1 MHWRRQGDLGELSAM
16 EWFASKGALVC
27 VPVGHS
33 PDFDFV
39 AVMDERLLRVQVKTC
54 TFLRKERWT
63 VCICTRGGNQ
73 SWNGIVKR
81 FDSAR
86 CDYLFA
92 VVADGR
98 RWCIPSVALEGG
110 TSVALGG
117 PKYAEFE
124 VERSRPLPSPAG
136 DETPSTIV
144 PLDPRGDVRAAKGSA
159 L

>member
-16 EWFASKGALVC
+16 EWFASKGAHIL

-33 PDFDFV
+33 PDYDFV
-39 AVMDERLLRVQVKTC
+39 AELGERLLRVQVKTC
-54 TFLRKERWT
+54 IAFHNGRWA
-63 VCICTRGGNQ
+63 VSVCTRGGNQ
-73 SWNGIVKR
+73 SWNGLVKR
-81 FDSAR
+81 FDSSR

-98 RWCIPSVALEGG
+98 RWCIPSNAMEG
-110 TSVALGG
+110 TTRVVLGG

-124 VERSRPLPSPAG
+124 VEPGDPLPGRPAEESG
-136 DETPSTIV
+136 STIDS
-144 PLDPRGDVRAAKGSA
+144 LDPRGDVRAAKGDR